1 MHRRFRLCV
10 LLLVLAS
17 PGGAATLDDLVAH
30 PPAPCPARW
39 RPLLGRYGEGD
50 TSFLVREEG
59 GRLEFVA
66 GDGLVTPLAEAG
78 PVRFEPPDARLAR
91 RCVRGEQVYE
101 RVLTDVEAGKPFRVT
116 PVKPLAELREAALR
130 QSPPT
135 EPGPFLR
142 SRLVEVDRLEP
153 TIRLDIGYATADN
166 VVSAPL
172 YSQSRAFLQV
182 RAALAVA
189 RAARRLQPFG
199 FGLLIHDAYRPW
211 SVTWVFWEANPEE
224 YRDFWANPARGSRH
238 NRGAA
243 VDLTLY
249 RLGDPVPRGVEMP
262 SDYDELSERA
272 YPRFAGGT
280 SLQRWH
286 REILR
291 LALEEQGYTVNRGEW
306 WHFDYNGWQRYPIEN
321 VTFEELLQSSR

>member
-1 MHRRFRLCV
+1 MIVNRPCRRMFRTLA
-10 LLLVLAS
+10 LLVIAMS
-17 PGGAATLDDLVAH
+17 PCLGAPLDNLVAH
-30 PPAPCPARW
+30 PPAPCPTCW
-39 RPLLGRYGEGD
+39 RPLIGRYGEGEA
-50 TSFLVREEG
+50 SFLVREEG

-66 GDGLVTPLAEAG
+66 ADGQITALEEAG
-78 PVRFEPPDARLAR
+78 PVRFEPPGARLAQ
-91 RCVRGEQVYE
+91 RCVRGDRVYE
-101 RVLTDVEAGKPFRVT
+101 RVLTDVEAGKPFRIT

-130 QSPPT
+130 QTPPV

-142 SRLVEVDRLEP
+142 SRLVAVDRLDP
-153 TIRLDIGYATADN
+153 ALRLDIRYATADN
-166 VVSAPL
+166 VLSAPL
-172 YSQSRAFLQV
+172 YSQPRALLQV

-189 RAARRLQPFG
+189 RAAWRLRPLG

-272 YPRFAGGT
+272 YPRFQGGT

-321 VTFEELLQSSR
+321 VAFE